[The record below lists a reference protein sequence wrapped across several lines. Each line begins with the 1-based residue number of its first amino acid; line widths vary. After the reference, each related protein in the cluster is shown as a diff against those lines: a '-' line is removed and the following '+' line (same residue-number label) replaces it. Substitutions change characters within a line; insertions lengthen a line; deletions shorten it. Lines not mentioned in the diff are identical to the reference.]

1 MRQHICITYV
11 HACRCSGDVAL
22 SSLSSGLAG
31 SGGAVITLVPE
42 QQPDEHA
49 RMRVYHLRSC
59 ICMHACVC
67 STPCAACEHSLHTSC
82 IFLPEQQPASRAPPA
97 PRSPAF
103 PAASP
108 APARST
114 GALRPGT
121 AGGFALCHTRCA
133 GGTPTPV
140 SGPRSLGQVVSRC
153 HTREAAV
160 GASTRKAP
168 PDARLRQP
176 GR

>member
-1 MRQHICITYV
+1 M
-11 HACRCSGDVAL
+11 HADAAVTLRSRACQAASQGPEGQSSHWCL
-22 SSLSSGLAG
+22 SSSPTS
-31 SGGAVITLVPE
+31 
-42 QQPDEHA
+42 
-49 RMRVYHLRSC
+49 
-59 ICMHACVC
+59 MHACVYIIYAHASAC
-67 STPCAACEHSLHTSC
+67 THACVARTCAACEHSLHTSC